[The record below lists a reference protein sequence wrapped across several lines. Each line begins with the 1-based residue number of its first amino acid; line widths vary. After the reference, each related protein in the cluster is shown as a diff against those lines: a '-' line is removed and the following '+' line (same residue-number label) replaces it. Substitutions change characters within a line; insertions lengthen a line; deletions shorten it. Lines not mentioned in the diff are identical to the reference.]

1 MMAQQGQQSNGL
13 GTDGRAPACGRRLR
27 SSTGPTNASHE
38 GSRMGLVFAAS
49 VLDRQREALARP
61 VTGRVDEFRRLVVLA
76 VTLKRAHD

>member
-49 VLDRQREALARP
+49 GLDRQ
-61 VTGRVDEFRRLVVLA
+61 VDEFRRLVVLA